1 MLACLRPVYTGDFS
15 GHPVPHVSFSAFYF
29 FSFSPT
35 FCWLVAF
42 VRIPVS
48 PRPLRPPTSPRFY
61 PLQAQHWCT
70 NTRSKYLLF
79 TSFTL
84 KRSGF
89 PMHLLLRNSL
99 TRSLHRMPNSH
110 DPLPTSPS
118 PTPPHPPVFTY
129 NRHSTG
135 IWIPVQNISIW
146 ISNRR
151 GIAASLHPR
160 KRAWNRR

>member
-48 PRPLRPPTSPRFY
+48 RGRYALPLPPVFTHYKHSTG
-61 PLQAQHWCT
+61 AQIPVP
-70 NTRSKYLLF
+70 NIYFS
-79 TSFTL
+79 
-84 KRSGF
+84 
-89 PMHLLLRNSL
+89 LLLRSKDL
-99 TRSLHRMPNSH
+99 DSPCTYYYVTPSQDHSTGC
-110 DPLPTSPS
+110 PTHM
-118 PTPPHPPVFTY
+118 TFYPPHPPVFTY

-135 IWIPVQNISIW
+135 IWIPVQNINIW